1 MVLVRVKQK
10 RFLAKDPTG
19 RSVDL
24 AVRDFLRPHLE
35 NRPT

>member
-10 RFLAKDPTG
+10 RFIAKDPAG